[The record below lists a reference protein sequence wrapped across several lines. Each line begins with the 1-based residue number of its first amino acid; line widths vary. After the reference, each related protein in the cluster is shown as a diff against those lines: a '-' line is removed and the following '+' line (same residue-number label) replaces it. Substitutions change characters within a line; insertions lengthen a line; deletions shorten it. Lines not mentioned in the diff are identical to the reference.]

1 MTDAIRLATRRSPLA
16 LAQSGQ
22 VAARLHEATGRQVV
36 FVEVVSE
43 GDVSSAPLSSIGGAG
58 VFVAAVR
65 EALIADE
72 ADIAVHSLKDL
83 PTMAH
88 PDIALAAVPQ
98 REDAADVLCSHG
110 VTLKDLPPGA
120 TIGTSS
126 PRRAAQVKRLRP
138 DCEVRDVRGNVQTRL
153 DHIGTGVDAVLLAA
167 AGLRRLGLGDRATEV
182 FTPEE
187 MLPAPGQGALAVE
200 ARRDLDDDLGRAL
213 ADLDDPATRACTT
226 AERAMLSALA
236 AGCSAPV
243 GAYAEVYEPGY
254 WQPEIFLRGGVFG
267 AARELRMSITGSAAS
282 AEDLGRELAAR
293 LLAEGAASLM
303 TERNQ

>member
-1 MTDAIRLATRRSPLA
+1 MNNAIRLATRRSPLA

-22 VAARLHEATGRQVV
+22 VAARLHEATGREVV
-36 FVEVVSE
+36 LVEVISE
-43 GDVSSAPLSSIGGAG
+43 GDVSAAPLRDIGGAG

-65 EALIADE
+65 EALLANE

-83 PTMAH
+83 PTAAH
-88 PDIALAAVPQ
+88 PGVSLAAVPE
-98 REDAADVLCSHG
+98 REDPADVLCSDG
-110 VTLKDLPPGA
+110 ATLDQLPAGA

-126 PRRAAQVKRLRP
+126 PRRAAQVKMLRP
-138 DCEVRDVRGNVQTRL
+138 DCEIRDVRGNVHTRL
-153 DHIGTGVDAVLLAA
+153 GRIGSGFDAVLLAA

-182 FTPEE
+182 FAPEQ

-200 ARRDLDDDLGRAL
+200 ARHDVDEQLGQAL
-213 ADLDDPATRACTT
+213 SEMDDPATRACTT

-267 AARELRMSITGSAAS
+267 AGQELRMSITGSAAS
-282 AEDLGRELAAR
+282 AEELGRELAAR
-293 LLAEGAASLM
+293 LLAEGAGSLM

>member
-1 MTDAIRLATRRSPLA
+1 MTAAIRLATRRSPLA

-22 VAARLHEATGRQVV
+22 VAARLHEATGREVV

-43 GDVSSAPLSSIGGAG
+43 GDISAAPLSAIGGAG

-65 EALIADE
+65 EALLTNE

-83 PTMAH
+83 PTTPH
-88 PDIALAAVPQ
+88 PDISLAAVPE
-98 REDAADVLCSHG
+98 REDAADVLCSDG
-110 VTLKDLPPGA
+110 VALVELPAGA

-126 PRRAAQVKRLRP
+126 PRRAAQVKILRP
-138 DCEVRDVRGNVQTRL
+138 DCEVRDVRGNVHTRL
-153 DHIGTGVDAVLLAA
+153 GRIGAGFDAVLLAA
-167 AGLRRLGLGDRATEV
+167 AGLRRLGLAERATEV
-182 FTPEE
+182 FTPDQ

-200 ARRDLDDDLGRAL
+200 ARHDVDHELGRAL
-213 ADLDDPATRACTT
+213 SAMDDPATRACTT

-267 AARELRMSITGSAAS
+267 AGQELRMSITGSAAS
-282 AEDLGRELAAR
+282 AEELGRELAAR
-293 LLAEGAASLM
+293 LLAEGAASLI
-303 TERNQ
+303 TEQNQ

>member
-1 MTDAIRLATRRSPLA
+1 MTNAIRLATRRSPLA

-22 VAARLHEATGRQVV
+22 VAARLHEATGREVI

-65 EALIADE
+65 EALLAKE

-83 PTMAH
+83 PTTAH
-88 PDIALAAVPQ
+88 PDIELAAVPA
-98 REDAADVLCSHG
+98 REDAADVLCSAG
-110 VTLKDLPPGA
+110 ATLSQLPPGA

-126 PRRAAQVKRLRP
+126 PRRAAQVRMLRP

-153 DHIGTGVDAVLLAA
+153 DRIGDGVDAVLLAA
-167 AGLRRLGLGDRATEV
+167 AGLRRLGLAERATEV
-182 FTPEE
+182 FTPDR

-200 ARRDLDDDLGRAL
+200 ARLSLDDELRQAL
-213 ADLDDPATRACTT
+213 AAMDDPATRASTT

-243 GAYAEVYEPGY
+243 GAFAEVDEPGY

-267 AARELRMSITGSAAS
+267 AGQELRMSITGSAAS
-282 AEDLGRELAAR
+282 AEELGRELAAR

>member
-22 VAARLHEATGRQVV
+22 VAARLREATGREVV

-43 GDVSSAPLSSIGGAG
+43 GDVSTAPLSAIGGAG

-65 EALIADE
+65 EALVANE

-83 PTMAH
+83 PTTAH
-88 PDIALAAVPQ
+88 PDIKLAAVPG
-98 REDAADVLCSHG
+98 REEAADVLCSAG
-110 VTLKDLPPGA
+110 ATLRELPPGA
-120 TIGTSS
+120 LIGTSS
-126 PRRAAQVKRLRP
+126 PRRAAQVRMLRP
-138 DCEVRDVRGNVQTRL
+138 DCEIRDIRGNVHTRL
-153 DHIGTGVDAVLLAA
+153 QRIGTDVDAVLLAA

-182 FTPEE
+182 FTPEQ
-187 MLPAPGQGALAVE
+187 MLSAPGQGALAVE
-200 ARRDLDDDLGRAL
+200 ARPEVDQQLGAAL
-213 ADLDDPATRACTT
+213 AAMDDPATRACTT
-226 AERAMLSALA
+226 AERAMLSELA

-243 GAYAEVYEPGY
+243 GAYAEAYEPGY

-267 AARELRMSITGSAAS
+267 AAQELRMSITGSAAS
-282 AEDLGRELAAR
+282 AEELGRELAAR
-293 LLAEGAASLM
+293 LLAEGAASLI